1 MSSNIGNKA
10 EQNSDKEK
18 KSKKK
23 ELFPPI
29 IKRERAEEM
38 IFIENSIVF
47 PNIGKTGLNKH
58 ITYIGHPKPI
68 IKLILIKTL
77 KYPNNICSLSIDGKI
92 KLWNLNDNVTY
103 IKNIDVNFESWDI
116 IHGNNNNI
124 IVCGEQILL
133 IDLDTEEKIIIQG
146 KKAFKFVEF
155 NLLAKINNDVGVCSS
170 LNDYYLLFDLNKGN
184 IIKKI
189 EMNKT
194 HFICQMEKNIKLK
207 IEEEKK
213 KEEEDKNESNEY
225 NNENEED
232 KKKENK
238 VKKIVRDIGSGK
250 CEEYENGHKGHI
262 YALLGINTDEIKD
275 SIISGGEDQIIKI
288 ININNE
294 RNVVNLIGHENTIKS
309 LVLDK
314 SNKYLYSGS
323 LDYTIKKWDLNKRE
337 CIGTMEYNRAYQ
349 NILLSMNNNYLLSI
363 GINSKIQIWNEDC
376 IFVKN
381 YKYTYSNIKSG
392 IIISYEKEFNKTKM
406 AFGDEKGNIFIKQ
419 FVIGESY
426 INKYQD
432 YLSKPKKENEEKLT
446 IPKKPSKS
454 LYKSMVKLNIKDKEI
469 SKNFNFKEITYET
482 EQTEY

>member
-1 MSSNIGNKA
+1 
-10 EQNSDKEK
+10 
-18 KSKKK
+18 
-23 ELFPPI
+23 
-29 IKRERAEEM
+29 M

-225 NNENEED
+225 NNENEGD

-294 RNVVNLIGHENTIKS
+294 RNVVNLIGHENTVKS

-314 SNKYLYSGS
+314 SNQYLYSGS

-363 GINSKIQIWNEDC
+363 GKFKYGMKI
-376 IFVKN
+376 V
-381 YKYTYSNIKSG
+381 
-392 IIISYEKEFNKTKM
+392 
-406 AFGDEKGNIFIKQ
+406 
-419 FVIGESY
+419 
-426 INKYQD
+426 
-432 YLSKPKKENEEKLT
+432 YLSKIINILIVILNQELLFHMKKNLIKQKWLLEM
-446 IPKKPSKS
+446 KKVIF
-454 LYKSMVKLNIKDKEI
+454 LLN
-469 SKNFNFKEITYET
+469 NLL
-482 EQTEY
+482 